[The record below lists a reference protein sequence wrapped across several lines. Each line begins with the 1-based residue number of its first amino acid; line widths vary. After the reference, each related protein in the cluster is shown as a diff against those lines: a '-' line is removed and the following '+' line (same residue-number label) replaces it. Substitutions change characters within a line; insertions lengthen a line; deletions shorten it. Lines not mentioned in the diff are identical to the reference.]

1 MFLFFK
7 TFPTWPGIYIE
18 ISRSLHY
25 LFARSLQAQPGPPA
39 TQSVCCK
46 QLYPVINVKR
56 ANVIVW
62 HLLSMNNIFWMSTRA
77 FLEFFYLLCHCHH
90 IPEARVDWRGSVAGG
105 GLDVLRGGGGG
116 ALDALARLPE
126 LGGCRLFLLPG
137 GLGRGLLLCGD
148 RSRCCFLLSNGWKWL
163 LISNYSSQET
173 DQLITI

>member
-1 MFLFFK
+1 
-7 TFPTWPGIYIE
+7 
-18 ISRSLHY
+18 
-25 LFARSLQAQPGPPA
+25 
-39 TQSVCCK
+39 
-46 QLYPVINVKR
+46 
-56 ANVIVW
+56 
-62 HLLSMNNIFWMSTRA
+62 MSTRA
-77 FLEFFYLLCHCHH
+77 FLEFLYLLCHCHH
-90 IPEARVDWRGSVAGG
+90 IPEARVDRGGRVAGG

-126 LGGCRLFLLPG
+126 LGSCGLFLLPG